1 MLIIIERRLAQL
13 ENEKQNNLIQETL
26 VIYCYFL
33 EAATVSVL
41 KKSVLKNF
49 VKFTG
54 KKNVSESF
62 FSLSFPVNF

>member
-13 ENEKQNNLIQETL
+13 ENEKQNNLIQEPLGT
-26 VIYCYFL
+26 YCYFL

-54 KKNVSESF
+54 KKHVSESF
-62 FSLSFPVNF
+62 FS